1 MGRQQV
7 VATMGWFAVC
17 GAAMGLIL
25 AGASASTGGEL
36 GKLTLQ
42 DKPLGV
48 LGGRVLVRMPEGAKV
63 EPRKA
68 ANIMGT
74 GPSADEESRII
85 LDAGGERLVLMAQE
99 TFQWADKDL
108 REVLGKRYAN
118 CSITPL
124 PEGSKAP
131 KSYLLVPKE
140 APPIQTATLVASG
153 CLILP
158 DKTVVLL
165 QAYGNK
171 EACQDLPGCTALAKE
186 ILTRAAGGN
195 VPLKHEAGTKRI
207 RLIGAKKDL
216 EIDLPADHVL
226 TTQRGRDFLVHY
238 IRPLSPYGSV
248 PGTLVLYQG
257 AHPSSFL
264 KQDKAGAK
272 PPEAQSADGTFVGQK
287 ASWKKW
293 TINAGDHVR
302 TCAETIVPCGDM
314 WNLHLYFSAR
324 KPEEM
329 AACEKIA
336 QGMALVD
343 KQPDAA
349 AKPAAAAEAATP
361 K

>member
-1 MGRQQV
+1 MGRQQG
-7 VATMGWFAVC
+7 VAAMRWFAA
-17 GAAMGLIL
+17 GIAAIGLIL
-25 AGASASTGGEL
+25 AVASTSSGGEL

-42 DKPLGV
+42 DEPLEL
-48 LGGRVLVRMPEGAKV
+48 LGGRVLVMMPEGAKV

-68 ANIMGT
+68 TNIMGPD
-74 GPSADEESRII
+74 PSADEEGRIV
-85 LDAGGERLVLMAQE
+85 LDAGGERLVLMARE

-108 REVLGKRYAN
+108 REVLGKRYAD

-124 PEGSKAP
+124 PEGEKAP

-158 DKTVVLL
+158 DKTVILL

-171 EACQDLPGCTALAKE
+171 EACQDLPGCTALAKQ
-186 ILTRAAGGN
+186 ILTRAGGGS
-195 VPLKHEAGTKRI
+195 VALKHEAGTKRI
-207 RLIGAKKDL
+207 RLLGAKKDL
-216 EIDLPADHVL
+216 EIALPADQVL
-226 TTQRGRDFLVHY
+226 TTHRGPDFMVHY

-264 KQDKAGAK
+264 KQDNAGAK

-293 TINAGDHVR
+293 TINAGDQVR

-314 WNLHLYFSAR
+314 WNLHLYFSAQ

-343 KQPDAA
+343 KP
-349 AKPAAAAEAATP
+349 PAAAAAETTAP
-361 K
+361 NK